1 MAIESMIALGLAT
14 ALLVGLA
21 WYANRHRTEDDD
33 K

>member
-21 WYANRHRTEDDD
+21 WYVNRDRTKDDD